1 MDIESL
7 KKKYTLQPVEEKK
20 NELEKDIQDALLS
33 HKDITQLSLDLSY
46 YTQLYTYYSSINKD
60 INKY

>member
-20 NELEKDIQDALLS
+20 NELEKELQDALLS
-33 HKDITQLSLDLSY
+33 HKDITQLSLDLHIILSY
-46 YTQLYTYYSSINKD
+46 IPITLVLTKT
-60 INKY
+60 

>member
-20 NELEKDIQDALLS
+20 NELEKSTD
-33 HKDITQLSLDLSY
+33 KKT
-46 YTQLYTYYSSINKD
+46 
-60 INKY
+60 

>member
-46 YTQLYTYYSSINKD
+46 YTPVSYTHLTLPTIYPV
-60 INKY
+60 